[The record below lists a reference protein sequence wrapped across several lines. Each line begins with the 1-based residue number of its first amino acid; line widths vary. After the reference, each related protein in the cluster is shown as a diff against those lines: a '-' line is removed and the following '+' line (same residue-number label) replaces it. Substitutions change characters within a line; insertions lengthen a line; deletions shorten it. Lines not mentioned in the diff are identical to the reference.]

1 MIQGL
6 YTAAGGMLAVE
17 KRQDILANNIANVS
31 TPGYKRHAPVQL
43 GFNEI
48 FSETLRRPFHFDS
61 DSAPAGGVRIVE
73 SYSDL
78 AAGVLRKTDNP
89 FQMALIGPGYFVI
102 DTPEGDRYS
111 RSGDFMVDP
120 QGELATHEGYKVLG
134 INGQPISVDGAE
146 VNIGADGGVQVDGFP
161 AGQLQIVEFAEPTR
175 LLREGDNLYFATD
188 EVLENS
194 AQAAETQVAHKHLEM
209 SNVNLPNELINMM
222 MGMRAYEANQQVIQA
237 LDGTVG
243 RLIEQVGM
251 PTM

>member
-48 FSETLRRPFHFDS
+48 FSETLRRPFLFDS
-61 DSAPAGGVRIVE
+61 KSAPAGGVRIVE
-73 SYSDL
+73 SFSDL
-78 AAGVLRKTDNP
+78 TAGVLRKTDNP

-102 DTPEGDRYS
+102 DTPQGDRYS

-134 INGQPISVDGAE
+134 INGQPIAVDGAE
-146 VNIGADGGVQVDGFP
+146 VNIAEDGAVQIDGFP
-161 AGQLQIVEFAEPTR
+161 AGRLQIVEFEEPTR
-175 LLREGDNLYFATD
+175 LLREGNNLFFATD
-188 EVLENS
+188 DVLENS
-194 AQAAETQVAHKHLEM
+194 SQAVNTLVSHKHLEM

-222 MGMRAYEANQQVIQA
+222 MGMRAYEANQQVIMA

-243 RLIEQVGM
+243 RLIEQIGM
-251 PTM
+251 PTT